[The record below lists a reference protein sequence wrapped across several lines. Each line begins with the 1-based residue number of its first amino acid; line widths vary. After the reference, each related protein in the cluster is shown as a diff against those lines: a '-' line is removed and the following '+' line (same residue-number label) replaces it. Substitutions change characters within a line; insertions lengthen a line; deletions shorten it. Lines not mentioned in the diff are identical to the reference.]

1 MFRIPVC
8 MVLTIAFS
16 FGQQNRKPDFE
27 SLLDAYKD
35 TDPDGLLPR
44 TIAVFSLPPEQT
56 AKRNAMLTR
65 LSHEGEFP
73 RWAALVTEWLRRQ
86 PENGATI
93 LDFHESI
100 VRWLEQSSPQDLK
113 DANLTWVTSNTLRF
127 FEENGNSRLPDLFK
141 GNWREEVARWETN
154 EKGCL
159 ELAERKYRVARRLA
173 VILLRFP
180 STAEEGF
187 RLLSAAGGMEMT
199 TEKMDAAARIALAA
213 TSDRVISFHAG
224 DPFFRLRYKGGG
236 SGSESLDRHSSVRW
250 LSDRLA
256 VERSEEVIP
265 PAWLASMAET
275 DPGRAEM
282 VAALWEPCRSAE
294 LDRLWTPERVK
305 TDNLGPVTAML
316 FREIFTFST
325 ARPGTESFFAE
336 KLSLAASLPLLNEH
350 ADNDPISLL
359 IRGALLAAA
368 TSDEAE
374 RETLCRLVGK
384 ILFGRLNRVS
394 GEFSMVR
401 ALMDWP
407 LDDRAASLRLL
418 ATLHRLR
425 IPAGSSVHAV
435 TPMFRDKPPLTFDE
449 TEAILESAGWL
460 QDAPQ
465 WNPPRVTTCHLGPG
479 PNNTKRMIAGE
490 VLLSR
495 VLVDQPGF
503 DSHRFAARLKERKK
517 GRFGALLF
525 ASQFMQPNE
534 RDELILSAFSGM
546 EDEWTGNATAK
557 MPPFSLVTGMMTPES
572 AAKLPAFL
580 RPAP

>member
-1 MFRIPVC
+1 MFRIPAC
-8 MVLTIAFS
+8 MALTIAFS
-16 FGQQNRKPDFE
+16 FGQQNRKPNFE
-27 SLLDAYKD
+27 GLQDAYND
-35 TDPDGLLPR
+35 QDPDGLLHR
-44 TIAVFSLPPEQT
+44 TIAVFSLPPEQS
-56 AKRNAMLTR
+56 AERNAMLTR

-73 RWAALVTEWLRRQ
+73 RWAALAAERLRSQ
-86 PENGATI
+86 PENGASI
-93 LDFHESI
+93 LDFHESV

-113 DANLTWVTSNTLRF
+113 DANITWVTSNTLRL

-141 GNWREEVARWETN
+141 DNWREEVAGWEIHQ
-154 EKGCL
+154 KGSL
-159 ELAERKYRVARRLA
+159 ELAERRYRVARRLA
-173 VILLRFP
+173 VTLLRFP

-187 RLLSAAGGMEMT
+187 RLLSAAGGMEMS
-199 TEKMDAAARIALAA
+199 TEEMDAAARTALAA
-213 TSDRVISFHAG
+213 TSDQVISFRAG
-224 DPFFRLRYKGGG
+224 DPFFRGGG
-236 SGSESLDRHSSVRW
+236 SGTGNLDRHSSVRW
-250 LSDRLA
+250 LSARLA

-282 VAALWEPCRSAE
+282 VAALWEACRSAE
-294 LDRLWTPERVK
+294 LDRLWKPERVK

-325 ARPGTESFFAE
+325 AIPGTESFFAE
-336 KLSLAASLPLLNEH
+336 KLRIAASLPLANGL

-368 TSDEAE
+368 TSDEAG
-374 RETLCRLVGK
+374 RETLCRLVGR
-384 ILFGRLNRVS
+384 ILFGPLNRVS
-394 GEFSMVR
+394 GEFSMGL
-401 ALMDWP
+401 AFKDWP

-418 ATLHRLR
+418 ATLHRLG
-425 IPAGSSVHAV
+425 IPAGGSVHAV
-435 TPMFRDKPPLTFDE
+435 SPMFQGKPLLTFEE

-465 WNPPRVTTCHLGPG
+465 WDPPRVITYHYGPG

-495 VLVDQPGF
+495 ELVDQAGF
-503 DSHRFAARLKERKK
+503 DSYRFAARLKERKK

-525 ASQFMQPNE
+525 ASQIMPANE

-546 EDEWTGNATAK
+546 EGVWTENASSP
-557 MPPFSLVTGMMTPES
+557 MPPFALITGMLGPES

-580 RPAP
+580 RPQP